1 MSVLR
6 TAVIIAA
13 AGASRRM
20 GDGLPKQYRMCENLP
35 VLVKAV
41 KAFCACGDV
50 FEIVAAVPK
59 GDKDYVSDL
68 LSRYGVD
75 GVKLA
80 EGGDIRQISTANA
93 LKLVDPSCEFVLVH
107 DAARPF
113 VSSAVI
119 DRVINALKEGAEAV
133 IPCVAPKN
141 TIRTAELTLDRSK
154 LYEVQTPQGFK
165 KETLEK
171 ALRTAAQENFIGTD
185 EAGLTEH
192 IGIKTVITEGDYKN
206 IKLTTPE
213 DFPVNIRTGF
223 GYDVHKLVEGR
234 PLMLGCVQ
242 VPYQKGLLGHSDAD
256 VIAHAIADALLGA
269 AALGD
274 IGKHFPDTD
283 PAYEGMSG
291 REILS
296 RTAAIIRNAGF
307 TIINVD
313 ATLAAQ
319 RPKISS
325 YTEEMRKAAAEA
337 LGIDP
342 MQIGI
347 KATTEEGLGI
357 TGSGEAMAA
366 YAAASIK

>member
-20 GDGLPKQYRMCENLP
+20 GDGLPKQYRICENLP

-41 KAFCACGDV
+41 KAFCACGEV
-50 FEIVAAVPK
+50 FEIVIAVPK
-59 GDKDYVSDL
+59 GDKEYVSNM
-68 LSRYGVD
+68 LSSYGIE

-80 EGGDIRQISTANA
+80 EGGDIRQESTANA
-93 LKLVDPSCEFVLVH
+93 LAAVDPSCSLVLVH

-119 DRVINALKEGAEAV
+119 ERVIKALKDGAEAV

-165 KETLEK
+165 KDVLEK
-171 ALRTAAQENFIGTD
+171 ALRTAAQENYVGTD

-192 IGIKTVITEGDYKN
+192 IGIKTVITEGDYNN

-213 DFPVNIRTGF
+213 DFPLNIRTGF
-223 GYDVHKLVEGR
+223 GYDVHRLTEGR
-234 PLMLGCVQ
+234 PLMIGCVH
-242 VPYQKGLLGHSDAD
+242 VPYEKGLLGHSDAD
-256 VIAHAIADALLGA
+256 VLAHAIADALLGA

-291 REILS
+291 KEILS
-296 RTAAIIRNAGF
+296 RTAEIIKNAGF
-307 TIINVD
+307 TIINTD
-313 ATLAAQ
+313 ATLVAQ
-319 RPKISS
+319 RPKISP
-325 YTEEMRKAAAEA
+325 YTAEMQRLVAEA
-337 LGIDP
+337 LGIEP
-342 MQIGI
+342 GQVGI

>member
-13 AGASRRM
+13 AGASHRM
-20 GDGLPKQYRMCENLP
+20 GAGLPKQYRLLENLP
-35 VLVKAV
+35 VLVKTV
-41 KAFCACGDV
+41 KAFCACGDI
-50 FEIVAAVPK
+50 FEIIIAVPK
-59 GDKDYVSDL
+59 GDIEYVSDM
-68 LSRYGVD
+68 LSEYGIT

-80 EGGDIRQISTANA
+80 EGGDVRQKSTENA
-93 LKLVDPSCEFVLVH
+93 LALVDPSCQYVLVH

-119 DRVINALKEGAEAV
+119 ERVKEALYNGAQAV
-133 IPCVAPKN
+133 IPCVSPKN
-141 TIRTAELTLDRSK
+141 TIRTAERTLDRSK
-154 LYEVQTPQGFK
+154 LYEVQTPQGFS
-165 KETLEK
+165 KEILEK
-171 ALRTAAQENFIGTD
+171 ALQKAAQEGFTGTD

-192 IGIKTVITEGDYKN
+192 IGIKTVIVEGDYNN

-223 GYDVHKLVEGR
+223 GYDVHKLVPGR
-234 PLMLGCVQ
+234 PLMIGCVH
-242 VPYQKGLLGHSDAD
+242 VPYDLGLLGHSDAD
-256 VIAHAIADALLGA
+256 VLSHAIADALLGA

-283 PAYEGMSG
+283 PQYKGMSG
-291 REILS
+291 TEILQL
-296 RTAAIIRNAGF
+296 TAKIINDAGF
-307 TIINVD
+307 TIVNVD

-319 RPKISS
+319 KPKISP
-325 YTEEMRKAAAEA
+325 YTEDMQKAVAAA
-337 LGIDP
+337 LHIDHKNV
-342 MQIGI
+342 GI

-366 YAAASIK
+366 YAVASVK